1 MARLFKYTAEQID
14 NYFKKW
20 VTEFLP
26 TQYYIKSELIK
37 SGERAGEQA
46 DIKIAKPPTVQ
57 GFCLFIDCNK
67 QTFYDL
73 MNKESGNVNSKLSDS
88 ITRVHD
94 YIQDYQVGGAINGLY
109 NPMLVARIN
118 GIRETI
124 DVNNAVTVQA
134 LPTTISNNIID
145 LTDYNLNLIE

>member
-1 MARLFKYTAEQID
+1 MARPFKYTAEQID

-73 MNKESGNVNSKLSDS
+73 MNKESGNVDSKLSDS

-145 LTDYNLNLIE
+145 LTDYDLKLNE

>member
-1 MARLFKYTAEQID
+1 MARPFKYTAEQID

-46 DIKIAKPPTVQ
+46 NIKIAKPPTVQ
-57 GFCLFIDCNK
+57 GFCLFIDCDKGTLYNIV
-67 QTFYDL
+67 
-73 MNKESGNVNSKLSDS
+73 SGDS
-88 ITRVHD
+88 SNIDPELINAVARVHD

-124 DVNNAVTVQA
+124 DVNNAVTVHA